1 MVFCTLFDSNY
12 LDKGLVLFDSLKKV
26 IDDFKLYVIAF
37 DDKCYEVLSDI
48 ADKRIVPISMKE
60 FETEE
65 LLIAKSNRTRGEYC
79 WTCSCFSIAYVLDN
93 YEDICTYI
101 DADLYFYSNPQ
112 CVIDE
117 MIEHDCQV
125 QIIEQ
130 RLDNRR
136 ISRELTKKMGKYCI
150 EFNTF
155 TNDSNSRKIL
165 RWWQDR
171 CLECCTATPDG
182 KIFGDQKY
190 LDDWLERFEGVNVVE
205 NVGAGVAPWNITN
218 YELERTE
225 GDNIYVKYK
234 PMDITKKMVFFHF
247 HSVHYLDEEHVDIKV
262 FTGASH
268 TSEELVKLFYYP
280 YLKKIQEKREY
291 LSSVYGVDYS
301 IPEKHL
307 TRVVSMVK
315 SFNFREIIV
324 KLRGYSLMG
333 LLQYLWYKKNRKKDI
348 LCITE
353 ILSEDVFGV

>member
-26 IDDFKLYVIAF
+26 VDDFKLYVIAF

-155 TNDSNSRKIL
+155 TNDSNSRKVL

-171 CLECCTATPDG
+171 CLECCTASPDG
-182 KIFGDQKY
+182 KVFGDQKY
-190 LDDWLERFEGVNVVE
+190 LDDWLERFESINVVE
-205 NVGAGVAPWNITN
+205 NVGAGVAPWNIAN
-218 YELERTE
+218 YIIKFDENSALYSAEHLVSGKKNEL
-225 GDNIYVKYK
+225 
-234 PMDITKKMVFFHF
+234 VFYHF
-247 HSVHYLDEEHVDIKV
+247 HDVTFVDEKIVDIGV
-262 FTGASH
+262 YNQAAH
-268 TSEELVKLFYYP
+268 TEEEMVKLIYYP
-280 YLKKIQEKREY
+280 YIKQILSKRKMLAEKYNIHFLGKQTHRSSLVDMLKISRLKSMLIKIK
-291 LSSVYGVDYS
+291 
-301 IPEKHL
+301 
-307 TRVVSMVK
+307 
-315 SFNFREIIV
+315 
-324 KLRGYSLMG
+324 GYSLVG
-333 LLQYLWYKKNRKKDI
+333 LLQFAWYQKNRKKNIIDI
-348 LCITE
+348 QDLI
-353 ILSEDVFGV
+353 